1 MKIKEISL
9 VDIEYIDCID
19 ILHQFEVSQKVI
31 LHTNVFART
40 VKEIDLLIPFFD
52 MKVRSFVIK
61 TQYLT

>member
-9 VDIEYIDCID
+9 VEIEYIDCID

-31 LHTNVFART
+31 LHINVFART